1 MTDQAAHTLPAGHA
15 LDLAELLETGWNVP
29 KDTLFQG
36 LSVARAGL
44 EKPDARIGIP
54 AFCAL
59 VERARTLSGEPA
71 IGFHMGMQMR
81 VPAHGYLGFAAMTAS
96 TLHEAL
102 TLATRYAPTRTSALR
117 LRLSVDGDHAALS
130 IDELANF
137 GTVRDCVL
145 FALIVG
151 LWQIAEALTGQSLQ
165 GTADFPFAR
174 PAYAERVERSVHS
187 IRYEQPCAALR
198 FSAALLDTPLQ
209 MANAAALEL
218 AREQCERALDALDPH
233 DLVARVR
240 EALPRKPSGFHSLEE
255 VASKLGVSSRTLKR
269 KLKVEGHAFSDLLDA
284 MALEQARELLKQ
296 QALSLEQVAERL
308 GYSDVSNFGRA
319 FRRWTGLTPAA
330 YRREG

>member
-1 MTDQAAHTLPAGHA
+1 MSDHAAHTLPAGHA
-15 LDLAELLETGWNVP
+15 LDLAELVESSWHVP
-29 KDTLFQG
+29 KDQLFQG
-36 LSVARAGL
+36 LSLTPAELA
-44 EKPDARIGIP
+44 KPDARIGIA

-96 TLHEAL
+96 TLREAL
-102 TLATRYAPTRTSALR
+102 ELATRYAPTRTSALR
-117 LRLSVDGDHAALS
+117 LTLTVEGESAALY
-130 IDELANF
+130 IDELADF

-145 FALIVG
+145 FALVVG
-151 LWQIAEALTGQSLQ
+151 LWQIAEGLTGQSLR
-165 GTADFPFAR
+165 GVAEFSFKK
-174 PAYAERVERSVHS
+174 PAYAERL
-187 IRYEQPCAALR
+187 EQDAYTIGYDQPRTALR
-198 FSAALLDTPLQ
+198 FSAALLDTPLR

-218 AREQCERALDALDPH
+218 AREQCERALEALDPH

-255 VASKLGVSSRTLKR
+255 VAAKLRVSSRTLKR
-269 KLKVEGHAFSDLLDA
+269 KLRAEGQAFSDLLDA
-284 MALEQARELLKQ
+284 LALEQARELLKQ
-296 QALSLEQVAERL
+296 QALSIEQVAERL

-330 YRREG
+330 FRRTD